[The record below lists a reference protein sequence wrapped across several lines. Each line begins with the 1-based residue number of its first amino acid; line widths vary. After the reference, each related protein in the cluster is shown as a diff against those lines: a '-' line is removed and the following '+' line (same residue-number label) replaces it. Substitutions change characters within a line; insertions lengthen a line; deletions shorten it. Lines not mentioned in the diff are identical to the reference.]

1 MSPQRR
7 RQGPTMTA
15 KDDNRAEQV
24 TSTATGSPDYSTL
37 EPKFGGIYVIEL
49 CSNSVAGAI
58 WGEASS
64 SRYGGGKGGGKP

>member
-49 CSNSVAGAI
+49 CS
-58 WGEASS
+58 GEFRRW
-64 SRYGGGKGGGKP
+64 RYLG